1 MELKKSEEI
10 RFEEIK
16 AQVCYCIDVN
26 LLSMHVYSKDISTYA
41 CIGGIILYLLFH
53 VVKGTEQ

>member
-16 AQVCYCIDVN
+16 AQVCYCIDVTP
-26 LLSMHVYSKDISTYA
+26 LSMHGYNKDISTYA
-41 CIGGIILYLLFH
+41 CIGGIIIYLLFH
-53 VVKGTEQ
+53 AVKGTEQ

>member
-1 MELKKSEEI
+1 MKSEEI

-16 AQVCYCIDVN
+16 AQVCYCIDVT
-26 LLSMHVYSKDISTYA
+26 LLSMHGYSKDISTYA